1 MAKWLKLKGEE
12 EVSDFNKENVK
23 KTHEEV
29 PFTKPYHF
37 HVSDFFIQMHKLYE
51 ILHKSLK
58 L

>member
-37 HVSDFFIQMHKLYE
+37 HVSDIFYPNAYTVWNIT
-51 ILHKSLK
+51 
-58 L
+58 

>member
-23 KTHEEV
+23 KSHEEV

-37 HVSDFFIQMHKLYE
+37 HVSDFFYPNA
-51 ILHKSLK
+51 
-58 L
+58 